1 MGLFSRDAPTH
12 FPPVDG
18 VRLDGTEVHFPDDLP
33 ADATLLVV
41 SFRDDLDV
49 LADQWARLGERLTD
63 THGERVATLEVPVV
77 GKKLKMFGDLG
88 TVGIRNQVDDDAERD
103 RTVPLYVDKKA
114 FRKALQ
120 LRSAN
125 RVTAF
130 LVDREGRIAWRG
142 EDEIDMDEV
151 VALESA
157 VTDLLHGTPFG
168 IDPPAEPDA
177 ADAAGRDPVTL
188 DGDASPVDD
197 PT

>member
-12 FPPVDG
+12 FPPADG
-18 VRLDGTEVHFPDDLP
+18 VRLDGTEIHFPDDLP

-41 SFRDDLDV
+41 SFRGDLDV
-49 LADQWARLGERLTD
+49 IADQWARLGERLMEA
-63 THGERVATLEVPVV
+63 HGDRVATLEVPVV
-77 GKKLKMFGDLG
+77 GRKLKMFGEMG
-88 TVGIRNQVDDDAERD
+88 TVGIRNQIDGDAERD

-114 FRKALQ
+114 FKKALG

-151 VALESA
+151 ASLEAAVA
-157 VTDLLHGTPFG
+157 DLLHGTPHG
-168 IDPPAEPDA
+168 LDPAP
-177 ADAAGRDPVTL
+177 ADADSQE
-188 DGDASPVDD
+188 DA
-197 PT
+197 